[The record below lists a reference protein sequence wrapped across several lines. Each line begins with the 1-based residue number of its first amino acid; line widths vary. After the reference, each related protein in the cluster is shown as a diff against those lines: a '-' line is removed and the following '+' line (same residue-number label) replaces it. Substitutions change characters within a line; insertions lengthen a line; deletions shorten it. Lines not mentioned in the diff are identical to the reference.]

1 MNKSVAVRSPQRVP
15 AKKPRAAVA
24 NLGDMVTALLDR
36 PEVDND
42 MLDRAERLLNLHRQQ
57 LYAADMVACQEEI
70 PLVLKN
76 RRNTQTNS
84 SYATFEAL
92 DRAIRPTYTA
102 HGFALSFGTTDC
114 PYPDRIRVTCD
125 ITHRSGMVKVVFVDM
140 PIDGKGAKGN
150 DVMTKTHATMSG
162 LSYAKRGL
170 EAMIFNVITTDDAIH
185 DDDGNAAGGADL
197 IDEDEQTSIRA
208 MLEAASIPE
217 EKFLR
222 WAKVESIAAIPS
234 KFYDQAVAE
243 IARVAKEKAAKANA

>member
-1 MNKSVAVRSPQRVP
+1 
-15 AKKPRAAVA
+15 
-24 NLGDMVTALLDR
+24 
-36 PEVDND
+36 
-42 MLDRAERLLNLHRQQ
+42 
-57 LYAADMVACQEEI
+57 
-70 PLVLKN
+70 
-76 RRNTQTNS
+76 
-84 SYATFEAL
+84 
-92 DRAIRPTYTA
+92 
-102 HGFALSFGTTDC
+102 
-114 PYPDRIRVTCD
+114 
-125 ITHRSGMVKVVFVDM
+125 
-140 PIDGKGAKGN
+140 
-150 DVMTKTHATMSG
+150 MSG